1 MRDKSIAGFL
11 SYAASST
18 VNSVEQYRDVGC
30 DLCAGVPL
38 APDSQACDHRCSC
51 GRQLACEHHGGTNR
65 EAMTADDWRELAVRW
80 SGFALKAIRD
90 GRAGDAAGYAAGTY
104 RYCLKHQLAGGN
116 PWDGGE

>member
-18 VNSVEQYRDVGC
+18 VNSVEQYRDIGC
-30 DLCAGVPL
+30 DLCAGAPL

-51 GRQLACEHHGGTNR
+51 GRQTACEHNGVANPESLRLMAVAHS
-65 EAMTADDWRELAVRW
+65 EA
-80 SGFALKAIRD
+80 ALRAIHR
-90 GRAGDAAGYAAGTY
+90 GDADVAAQLAKDTVTVC
-104 RYCLKHQLAGGN
+104 RMHQLAGGQ